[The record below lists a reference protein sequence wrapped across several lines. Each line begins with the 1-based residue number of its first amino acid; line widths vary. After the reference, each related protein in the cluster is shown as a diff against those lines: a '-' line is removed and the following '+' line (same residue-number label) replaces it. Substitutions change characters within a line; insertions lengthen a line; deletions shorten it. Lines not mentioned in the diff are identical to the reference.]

1 MCKMGIAAEKP
12 HKNVQSAIIRL
23 ALALVLHQPCSPRE
37 TGEKAGWEER
47 RVMLS
52 RETTTEVAEIIP
64 SDR

>member
-12 HKNVQSAIIRL
+12 HKNAQSAIIQL
-23 ALALVLHQPCSPRE
+23 ALALVLHQPCSPRQ
-37 TGEKAGWEER
+37 TGEKAGWEQR

-52 RETTTEVAEIIP
+52 GEITTEEAGIIP

>member
-12 HKNVQSAIIRL
+12 HKNAQSAIIQL
-23 ALALVLHQPCSPRE
+23 ALALVLHQPCSLRQ
-37 TGEKAGWEER
+37 TGEKAGWEQ

-52 RETTTEVAEIIP
+52 GESTTEEAGIIP